1 MAKRSPL
8 FPDSSK
14 QGLVS
19 AMGLDG
25 DPSRLEARLR
35 ILVRAVEQ
43 SPVSIIVTDAQG
55 VIEYANPKFCQTTG
69 YTLEEVLG
77 QTPRIL
83 KSGCLDE
90 AFYRELWRTIL
101 AGEEWHGV
109 FHNRTKGGELL
120 WELGSISP
128 IRDDAGVV
136 THFVSVKEDFTEIKR
151 MQDRMDHLAHHDQLT
166 GLPNRTLFYDRLQQA
181 LVLARRREQ
190 QLALFYLDLDGFK
203 AVNDRHGHEEG
214 DHLLKMVAQRL
225 ASCVRE
231 SDTVARMGGDEF
243 TVLLLDPAGA
253 EAAQRVACVIL
264 ELLSR
269 PFVHEGVTS
278 TLGVSIGISF
288 YPQDGEDPD
297 QLLFRADAAMYQV
310 KNGSKNHF
318 QFWAS
323 QAQG

>member
-1 MAKRSPL
+1 MAARSPL
-8 FPDSSK
+8 FSPSSK
-14 QGLVS
+14 PGLVP
-19 AMGLDG
+19 AMGQEG
-25 DPSRLEARLR
+25 ATARLEAQLR

-55 VIEYANPKFCQTTG
+55 RIEYVNPKFCQTTG
-69 YTLEEVLG
+69 YSMEEVLG

-83 KSGCLDE
+83 KSGCLGE
-90 AFYRELWRTIL
+90 AFYRELWRTLL

-151 MQDRMDHLAHHDQLT
+151 MQDQMDHLAHHDPLT
-166 GLPNRTLFYDRLQQA
+166 GLPNRALFYDRLQQA
-181 LVLARRREQ
+181 LGLARRQERN
-190 QLALFYLDLDGFK
+190 LALFYLDLDGFK
-203 AVNDRHGHEEG
+203 AVNDRHGHEQG
-214 DHLLKMVAQRL
+214 DHLLTMVAQRL

-243 TVLLLDPAGA
+243 TVLLVDPAGV
-253 EAAQRVACVIL
+253 EAAERVACVIL

-269 PFVHEGVTS
+269 PFVHEGITS
-278 TLGVSIGISF
+278 SIGVSIGISF
-288 YPQDGEDPD
+288 FPRDGDDPD
-297 QLLFRADAAMYQV
+297 RLLFRADAAMYQV

-318 QFWAS
+318 RFWAS
-323 QAQG
+323 QDQS

>member
-318 QFWAS
+318 RFWAS